1 MEDKNVLKARKR
13 VQEEN
18 DEFKRKYASAPVN
31 RRECTLARIQDAVF
45 KYSGRGRE
53 NHGAMSIPH
62 LLFGV

>member
-1 MEDKNVLKARKR
+1 MK
-13 VQEEN
+13 EEN

-31 RRECTLARIQDAVF
+31 RRESTLARIQDAVF

-53 NHGAMSIPH
+53 NHGAMPIPH